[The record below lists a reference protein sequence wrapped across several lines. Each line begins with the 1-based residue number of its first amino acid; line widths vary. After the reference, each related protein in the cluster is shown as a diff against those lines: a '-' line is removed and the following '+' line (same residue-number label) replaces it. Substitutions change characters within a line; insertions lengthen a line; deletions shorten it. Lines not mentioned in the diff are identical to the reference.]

1 MNQENIARKYKA
13 MVQDF
18 LNGEFSAEE
27 FARHYLGC
35 FANEPG
41 NKMGRSLFNILQ
53 DLFEDVD
60 AYSPMWLPEDEC
72 PFRITEKT
80 LRREA
85 EDALAKLEQ
94 YLAELSGPNTKPS

>member
-1 MNQENIARKYKA
+1 MKNQENIARKYKT

-18 LNGEFSAEE
+18 LNGRLSAEE
-27 FARHYLGC
+27 FARKYLDC
-35 FANEPG
+35 FASEPG
-41 NKMGRSLFNILQ
+41 NRMGRPLFNILQ

-72 PFRITEKT
+72 SFRITETT

-85 EDALAKLEQ
+85 EDALTRLEQ
-94 YLAELSGPNTKPS
+94 YLAELSGPNMK